1 LICVSYLAWDLLV
14 NGTKAVEGLRPSF
27 SAHVRFGE
35 RGAPV
40 RFPPKSDVG
49 QAKPQISPL
58 RYAPVEMTILFCVE
72 DFSFQETNSAA
83 ALERVALAIKQNC
96 HLDRSVA

>member
-1 LICVSYLAWDLLV
+1 
-14 NGTKAVEGLRPSF
+14 
-27 SAHVRFGE
+27 
-35 RGAPV
+35 
-40 RFPPKSDVG
+40 
-49 QAKPQISPL
+49 
-58 RYAPVEMTILFCVE
+58 MTILFCVE